1 MIEVQSLRKSFGE
14 VEALK
19 DVSFIAENGQVT
31 GLLGPNGAG
40 KSTTLRVLYG
50 LVVPDEGNAFVDGLN
65 IRQVPRQAQKSIG
78 VLPDNQG
85 LYVRLTAREHIEYFG
100 RLHQVDENTL
110 EKKATEL
117 IKLLAMESIADR
129 PVEGF
134 SQGEKTK
141 VCLARA
147 LIHEP
152 RNVLLDEPTNGLDVM
167 TARTVRE
174 LIQELKLQGVSVLFS
189 SHVMHEVSRLCDQ
202 IVIISEGTVVASGTT
217 DEIREKSGEENLEE
231 AFIKLVERV
240 VVEREE

>member
-1 MIEVQSLRKSFGE
+1 VIEVQSLRKSFGD

-40 KSTTLRVLYG
+40 KSTTLRILYG
-50 LVVPDEGNAFVDGLN
+50 LVVPDEGSAFVDGMN
-65 IRQVPRQAQKSIG
+65 IQQVPRQAQKNIG

-110 EKKATEL
+110 EKKTNEL

-152 RNVLLDEPTNGLDVM
+152 SNVLLDEPTNGLDVM

-174 LIQELKLQGVSVLFS
+174 LIQELKMQGVSVLFS

-202 IVIISEGTVVASGTT
+202 IVIISEGRVVARGSM

-231 AFIKLVERV
+231 AFIKLVERDI
-240 VVEREE
+240 VEEDY

>member
-1 MIEVQSLRKSFGE
+1 M
-14 VEALK
+14 
-19 DVSFIAENGQVT
+19 
-31 GLLGPNGAG
+31 
-40 KSTTLRVLYG
+40 YG

>member
-1 MIEVQSLRKSFGE
+1 MIEVQSLRKSFGD

-40 KSTTLRVLYG
+40 KSTTLRILYG
-50 LVVPDEGNAFVDGLN
+50 LVVPDEGSAFVDGMN
-65 IRQVPRQAQKSIG
+65 IQQVPRQAQKNIG

-110 EKKATEL
+110 EKKTNEL

-152 RNVLLDEPTNGLDVM
+152 SNVLLDEPTNGLDVM

-174 LIQELKLQGVSVLFS
+174 LIQELKMQGVSVLFS

-202 IVIISEGTVVASGTT
+202 IVIISEGRVVARGSM

-231 AFIKLVERV
+231 AFIKLVERDI
-240 VVEREE
+240 VEEDY